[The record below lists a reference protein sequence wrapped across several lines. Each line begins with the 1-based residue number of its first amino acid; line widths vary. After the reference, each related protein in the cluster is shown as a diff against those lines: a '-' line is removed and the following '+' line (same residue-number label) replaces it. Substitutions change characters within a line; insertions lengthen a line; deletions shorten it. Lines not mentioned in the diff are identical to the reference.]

1 MLIVE
6 ARKRWYFQIEFN
18 PHQKRPQSKY
28 AEFCISIQNCSR
40 LHSKEQKHEDKHK
53 LLLTYSQRQRKTET
67 KTNKSSCS
75 LKTKTNSGKDKTIL
89 YILKSTIKTST
100 DNCKNKQRSA
110 SQIHKRQKNK
120 GKGNDKHN
128 PFHTNWKYNKD
139 KHRQAI
145 AVSQK
150 FKNYRVSQK
159 KLLTKLWAKILT
171 KIRCCGAK
179 FC

>member
-75 LKTKTNSGKDKTIL
+75 LAHWRQRQTQAKTKTNKTIL

-100 DNCKNKQRSA
+100 DNCKNKQRS
-110 SQIHKRQKNK
+110 SSHIHKRQKNK

-145 AVSQK
+145 AVPQK

-159 KLLTKLWAKILT
+159 NY
-171 KIRCCGAK
+171 GPK
-179 FC
+179 F